1 MGTVGDCFDR
11 HWVRMLEWEQ
21 SLNIIE
27 QILEQYPQDDKTDV
41 QKAVPKRI
49 KPAAGEIYSRTENPR
64 GELGYYISSK
74 DGINP
79 ARVKVRS
86 PAFVNLSILPI
97 ISRGYMMADLIIILG
112 SIDIVLGEVDR

>member
-1 MGTVGDCFDR
+1 MF
-11 HWVRMLEWEQ
+11 
-21 SLNIIE
+21 NIIE
-27 QILEQYPQDDKTDV
+27 QILEKFPQDDKTDV

-49 KPAAGEIYSRTENPR
+49 KPANGEIYSRTENPR
-64 GELGYYISSK
+64 GELGFYIQSK

-79 ARVKVRS
+79 WRLKVRS
-86 PAFVNLSILPI
+86 PAFTNLALLPL